1 MTIPILRLSNILLSS
16 LQGDLTDNDVLNF
29 QKDILKKVKET
40 SSAGVI
46 IDIMGLDLVDSF
58 MARVINETASMIRL
72 LGAEIVVCGMQP
84 SVALTLSE
92 MGRDLVEIETTLN
105 LDFALEFLNKR
116 LNTNVEYKDTLM
128 MKEESE
134 PPNSTATTE

>member
-1 MTIPILRLSNILLSS
+1 MTIPILRLGNILLSS
-16 LQGDLTDNDVLNF
+16 LQGDLTDKDVLNF
-29 QKDILKKVKET
+29 QKDILHKVKVT

-105 LDFALEFLNKR
+105 LDFALEILNKR
-116 LNTNVEYKDTLM
+116 LNTNTSYKDALPIE
-128 MKEESE
+128 EEST
-134 PPNSTATTE
+134 PFKPTTE